1 MFFCG
6 DLSAAGGARHGARQ
20 LFRANRDFRA
30 IDRGPLVACARHT
43 ARARAIQIEHALR
56 FHLLFVAA
64 MIASA
69 VAALSASATA
79 QTSSPQYSAS
89 LGSAGVEAMWQVP
102 SGAPHSILFLAHG
115 CNHQG
120 TDFWHASAVCNKC
133 LGLPEEVRI
142 VKAALAANFAV
153 IAVTSIDRDSG
164 CWTFEADAPR
174 VRDAIAAFRTAAGL
188 PGSLPIVALG
198 ASSGGAFALQLP
210 AVVPCMAV
218 VSQIMAIPPNMLP
231 ATMPP
236 TLFVHMPRDQR
247 TASYV
252 HKDVRKLR
260 QAGVAAHEL
269 QVHAQRPSK
278 EFFLERIERLTPAA
292 AASLH
297 AALDKAG
304 LLDKHGFLR
313 DDPRRSDWRGAIRSS
328 AGLAQQLLGDSL
340 VGDASAISEALNV
353 AWAMHEI
360 VSDPMEATI
369 RWLADVRAGKPEREP
384 QNVSSPQRMVE
395 PSNELRR

>member
-1 MFFCG
+1 MRAVNTFVRSTASCIQFVVV
-6 DLSAAGGARHGARQ
+6 LEREAFVAASPHTRVLGTARPPTSGTREEDH
-20 LFRANRDFRA
+20 FV
-30 IDRGPLVACARHT
+30 VACARHT

-56 FHLLFVAA
+56 FHLLFVTA

-260 QAGVAAHEL
+260 QAGVAAHALE
-269 QVHAQRPSK
+269 VHAQRPSK

-313 DDPRRSDWRGAIRSS
+313 DDPRRSDWRGAILERWPRAAAARRQPRWRRVRHLRST
-328 AGLAQQLLGDSL
+328 QRRLGN
-340 VGDASAISEALNV
+340 A
-353 AWAMHEI
+353 
-360 VSDPMEATI
+360 
-369 RWLADVRAGKPEREP
+369 
-384 QNVSSPQRMVE
+384 
-395 PSNELRR
+395 